1 MISINRRFDSLSK
14 LSAPPQTFEK
24 WRQNPRGEVLSG
36 WSPEQSPGEFSTF
49 YCHKVLT
56 IRRIS
61 GQRSQHRVNGDI
73 IRTSPKSASPR
84 WLWTAYDR
92 RHSSYDQSGV
102 SKFAY
107 GCRNSNH
114 NRKKQQMWYESHK
127 SPFARDHDLVL
138 RPFQNWR
145 REFANTIRPK
155 IMTVEH

>member
-1 MISINRRFDSLSK
+1 MTVLTRCQCCQRR
-14 LSAPPQTFEK
+14 QTFEK
-24 WRQNPRGEVLSG
+24 WRKNPRGEVLSG

-61 GQRSQHRVNGDI
+61 GQRPQHRVNGDI
-73 IRTSPKSASPR
+73 NGDTSLTLDGR
-84 WLWTAYDR
+84 R

-114 NRKKQQMWYESHK
+114 NRKKTTNVIREPQITVRTRPRFGLASISKLKTRICQHQTTEN
-127 SPFARDHDLVL
+127 HDSRTL
-138 RPFQNWR
+138 
-145 REFANTIRPK
+145 E
-155 IMTVEH
+155 MS